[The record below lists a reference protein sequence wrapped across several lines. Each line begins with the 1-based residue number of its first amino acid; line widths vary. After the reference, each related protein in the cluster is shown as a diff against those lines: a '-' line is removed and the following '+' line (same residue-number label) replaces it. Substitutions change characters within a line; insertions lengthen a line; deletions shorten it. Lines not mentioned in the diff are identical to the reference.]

1 MNVNFIRKTE
11 IKKEKT
17 ILDVAKD
24 LGVKIKAPCK
34 GKGKC
39 GKCIV
44 KVLSGK
50 VSDITDKEKEH
61 LGKKISE
68 GYRLAC
74 ETYVQSDVDIELIK

>member
-1 MNVNFIRKTE
+1 MNVNFIRRTE
-11 IKKEKT
+11 VKKEKT

-24 LGVKIKAPCK
+24 LDVKIKAPCK

-44 KVLSGK
+44 KILSGK